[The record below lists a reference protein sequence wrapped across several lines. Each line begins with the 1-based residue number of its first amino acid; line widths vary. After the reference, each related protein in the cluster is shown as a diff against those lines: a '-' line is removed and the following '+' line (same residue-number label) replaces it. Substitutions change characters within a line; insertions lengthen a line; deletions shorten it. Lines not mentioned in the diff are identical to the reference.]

1 MFPYLAAVNAGV
13 TAHGFV
19 QVLRKLD
26 LLNEQIRSV
35 GERIDF
41 QTMDKLKEFLNKSIK
56 IDHARCWV
64 VMSGIYPLRRA
75 TRRQK

>member
-13 TAHGFV
+13 TAYGFV
-19 QVLRKLD
+19 QVFRKLD

-41 QTMDKLKEFLNKSIK
+41 QAMAKLKESLNKFIK
-56 IDHARCWV
+56 IDHARC
-64 VMSGIYPLRRA
+64 GL
-75 TRRQK
+75 